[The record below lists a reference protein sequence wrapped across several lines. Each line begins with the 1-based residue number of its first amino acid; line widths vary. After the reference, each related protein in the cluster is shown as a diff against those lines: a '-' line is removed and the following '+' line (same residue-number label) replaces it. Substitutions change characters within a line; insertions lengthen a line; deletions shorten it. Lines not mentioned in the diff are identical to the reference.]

1 MEYREQLEKLIPVG
15 RENAIHNNELAQALG
30 VTEGTVRKIIQR
42 ARREGMDI
50 VSGQPGYWFP
60 VDDSERNAYYNLL
73 RKQAISRFKT
83 IKPMGDTLKTFKG
96 QISITDVLDNQSN
109 DGGGGIGKEKE

>member
-1 MEYREQLEKLIPVG
+1 MDTQDLKRVIPIG
-15 RENAIHNNELAQALG
+15 RENAIHLDKLAQALG
-30 VTEGTVRKIIQR
+30 VKEGKAKKIIQN

-60 VDDSERNAYYNLL
+60 VDDNERKTYYCMLK
-73 RKQAISRFKT
+73 KQAISRFKT
-83 IKPMGDTLKTFKG
+83 IKPMGDTLKAFQG
-96 QISITDVLDNQSN
+96 QMSITEVLNNQSY